1 MKYINTLPQSRSF
14 NRPWLTLHT
23 SAGVA
28 AGAITSIQITTA
40 SDAPIYLAG
49 LDIEN
54 GVLSLSLRQN
64 DLPFASLITDQS
76 NEILR
81 MTAEH
86 ENCISAIVRTG
97 ALDGVTASYRDPDAQ
112 IRRCFIYVQ
121 PDANTTPRTYDVMID
136 GVLHRYTDT
145 VELSIDSTVLSY
157 QRNELGTVTISM
169 SADQRNQFNRVST
182 DAEEIDDTLITSING
197 IMPNEKGEIS
207 LRLSYGTYGTVP
219 LTRVSNRV
227 AVIQADLV
235 SAIPPCDS
243 EDYIDTVLSPGNV
256 RDFSKMPLDDA
267 YTSQTVDG
275 KTEYTRNYLLL
286 EGTSETPRKYALY
299 YKNYNGNGVTLYE
312 RNPLHDS

>member
-28 AGAITSIQITTA
+28 AGAITSIQITAA

-81 MTAEH
+81 MTVEH

-121 PDANTTPRTYDVMID
+121 PDANTTPRTYEVMID

-145 VELSIDSTVLSY
+145 VELSIDAAALSY

-267 YTSQTVDG
+267 YTSRTVDG
-275 KTEYTRNYLLL
+275 KTEYTRNYQLL
-286 EGTSETPRKYALY
+286 ENRKYALY
-299 YKNYNGNGVTLYE
+299 YANGTGVTLYE

>member
-64 DLPFASLITDQS
+64 NLPFASLITDQS

-97 ALDGVTASYRDPDAQ
+97 ALEGVTASYRNPDAQ

-136 GVLHRYTDT
+136 GVLYRYTDT
-145 VELSIDSTVLSY
+145 VELSIDSTALSY

-197 IMPNEKGEIS
+197 IMPNEKGEIF

-267 YTSQTVDG
+267 YTSRTVNG
-275 KTEYTRNYLLL
+275 KTEYTRNYQLL
-286 EGTSETPRKYALY
+286 ENRKYALY
-299 YKNYNGNGVTLYE
+299 YANGTGVTLYE

>member
-136 GVLHRYTDT
+136 GVLYRYTDT
-145 VELSIDSTVLSY
+145 VELSIDSTALSY

-197 IMPNEKGEIS
+197 IMPNEKGEIF
-207 LRLSYGTYGTVP
+207 LRLSYGAYGTVP

-267 YTSQTVDG
+267 YTSRTVNG
-275 KTEYTRNYLLL
+275 KTEYTRNYQLL
-286 EGTSETPRKYALY
+286 ENRKYALY
-299 YKNYNGNGVTLYE
+299 YANGTGVTLYE

>member
-14 NRPWLTLHT
+14 NRPWLTLRT

-267 YTSQTVDG
+267 YTSRTVDG
-275 KTEYTRNYLLL
+275 KTEYTRNYQLL
-286 EGTSETPRKYALY
+286 ENRKYALY
-299 YKNYNGNGVTLYE
+299 YANGTGVTLYE
-312 RNPLHDS
+312 RNPLHDSE

>member
-23 SAGVA
+23 SAEVA

-81 MTAEH
+81 MAAEH

-136 GVLHRYTDT
+136 GVLYRYTDT
-145 VELSIDSTVLSY
+145 VELSIDSTALSY

-197 IMPNEKGEIS
+197 IMPNEKGEIF

-267 YTSQTVDG
+267 YTSRTVNG
-275 KTEYTRNYLLL
+275 KTEYTRNYQLL
-286 EGTSETPRKYALY
+286 ENRKYALY
-299 YKNYNGNGVTLYE
+299 YANGTGVTLYE

>member
-28 AGAITSIQITTA
+28 AGGITTNQITTA

-145 VELSIDSTVLSY
+145 VELSIDATALSY

-219 LTRVSNRV
+219 LTRASNRV

-267 YTSQTVDG
+267 YTSRTVDG

-286 EGTSETPRKYALY
+286 ENRKYALY
-299 YKNYNGNGVTLYE
+299 YANGTGVTLYE

>member
-64 DLPFASLITDQS
+64 NLPFASLITDQS

-97 ALDGVTASYRDPDAQ
+97 ALDGVTASYRDLDAQ

-267 YTSQTVDG
+267 YTSRTVDG
-275 KTEYTRNYLLL
+275 KTEYTRNYQLL
-286 EGTSETPRKYALY
+286 ENRKYALY
-299 YKNYNGNGVTLYE
+299 YANGTGVTLYE
-312 RNPLHDS
+312 RNPLHDSE

>member
-28 AGAITSIQITTA
+28 AGAITSIQITAA

-121 PDANTTPRTYDVMID
+121 PDANTTPRTYEVMID

-145 VELSIDSTVLSY
+145 VALSIDAAALSY
-157 QRNELGTVTISM
+157 QRNKLGTVTISM

-197 IMPNEKGEIS
+197 IMPNERERSFFGC
-207 LRLSYGTYGTVP
+207 RMV
-219 LTRVSNRV
+219 R
-227 AVIQADLV
+227 
-235 SAIPPCDS
+235 
-243 EDYIDTVLSPGNV
+243 TVL
-256 RDFSKMPLDDA
+256 
-267 YTSQTVDG
+267 Y
-275 KTEYTRNYLLL
+275 
-286 EGTSETPRKYALY
+286 
-299 YKNYNGNGVTLYE
+299 
-312 RNPLHDS
+312 H

>member
-145 VELSIDSTVLSY
+145 VELSIDAAALSY
-157 QRNELGTVTISM
+157 QRNKLGTVTISM

-197 IMPNEKGEIS
+197 IMPNEKGEIF

-267 YTSQTVDG
+267 YTSRTVNG
-275 KTEYTRNYLLL
+275 KTEYTRNYQLL
-286 EGTSETPRKYALY
+286 ENRKYALY
-299 YKNYNGNGVTLYE
+299 YANGTGVTLYE

>member
-81 MTAEH
+81 MMAEH

-121 PDANTTPRTYDVMID
+121 PDANTTPRTYEVMID
-136 GVLHRYTDT
+136 GVLHQYTDT
-145 VELSIDSTVLSY
+145 VELSIDAAALSY

-267 YTSQTVDG
+267 YTSSTVDG

-286 EGTSETPRKYALY
+286 ENRKYALY
-299 YKNYNGNGVTLYE
+299 YANGTGVTLYE
-312 RNPLHDS
+312 RNPLHDSE

>member
-14 NRPWLTLHT
+14 NRPWLTLRT

-86 ENCISAIVRTG
+86 ANCISAIVRTG
-97 ALDGVTASYRDPDAQ
+97 ALDGITASYRDPDAQ

-157 QRNELGTVTISM
+157 QRNELGTVAISM

-267 YTSQTVDG
+267 YTSRTVDG
-275 KTEYTRNYLLL
+275 KTEYTRNYQLL
-286 EGTSETPRKYALY
+286 ENRKYALY
-299 YKNYNGNGVTLYE
+299 YANGTGVTLYE
-312 RNPLHDS
+312 RNPLHDSE

>member
-64 DLPFASLITDQS
+64 NLPFASLITDQS

-121 PDANTTPRTYDVMID
+121 PDANTTPRTYEVMID

-145 VELSIDSTVLSY
+145 VALSIDAAALSY
-157 QRNELGTVTISM
+157 QRNKLGTVTISM

-197 IMPNEKGEIS
+197 IMPNEKGEIF

-267 YTSQTVDG
+267 YTSRTVNG
-275 KTEYTRNYLLL
+275 KTEYTRNYQLL
-286 EGTSETPRKYALY
+286 ENRKYALY
-299 YKNYNGNGVTLYE
+299 YANGTGVTLYE

>member
-64 DLPFASLITDQS
+64 NLPFASLITDQS
-76 NEILR
+76 NKILR

-121 PDANTTPRTYDVMID
+121 PDANTTPRTYEVMID

-145 VELSIDSTVLSY
+145 VALSIDAAALSY
-157 QRNELGTVTISM
+157 QRNKLGTVTISM

-197 IMPNEKGEIS
+197 IMPNEKGEIF

-286 EGTSETPRKYALY
+286 ENRKYALY
-299 YKNYNGNGVTLYE
+299 YDNGTGVTLYK

>member
-64 DLPFASLITDQS
+64 NLPFASLITDQS

-121 PDANTTPRTYDVMID
+121 PDANITPRTYDVMID

-197 IMPNEKGEIS
+197 IMPNEKGEIF

-267 YTSQTVDG
+267 YTSRTVNG
-275 KTEYTRNYLLL
+275 KTEYTRNYQLL
-286 EGTSETPRKYALY
+286 ENRKYALY
-299 YKNYNGNGVTLYE
+299 YANGTGVTLYE

>member
-64 DLPFASLITDQS
+64 NLPFASLITDQS

-136 GVLHRYTDT
+136 GVLYRYTDT
-145 VELSIDSTVLSY
+145 VELSIDAAALSY

-207 LRLSYGTYGTVP
+207 LRLLYGTYGTVP

-267 YTSQTVDG
+267 YTSRTVDG
-275 KTEYTRNYLLL
+275 KTEYTRNYQLL
-286 EGTSETPRKYALY
+286 ENRKYASY
-299 YKNYNGNGVTLYE
+299 YANGTGVTLYE
-312 RNPLHDS
+312 RNPLHDSE

>member
-28 AGAITSIQITTA
+28 AGAITSIQITAA

-121 PDANTTPRTYDVMID
+121 PDANTTPRTYEVMID

-145 VELSIDSTVLSY
+145 VALSIDAAALSY
-157 QRNELGTVTISM
+157 QRNKLGTVTISM

-197 IMPNEKGEIS
+197 IMPNEKGEIF

-267 YTSQTVDG
+267 YTSRTVNG
-275 KTEYTRNYLLL
+275 KTEYTRNYQLL
-286 EGTSETPRKYALY
+286 ENRKYALY
-299 YKNYNGNGVTLYE
+299 YANGTGVTLYE

>member
-136 GVLHRYTDT
+136 GVLYRYTDT
-145 VELSIDSTVLSY
+145 VELSIDSTALSC

-197 IMPNEKGEIS
+197 IMPNEKGEIF

-267 YTSQTVDG
+267 YTSRTVNG
-275 KTEYTRNYLLL
+275 KTEYTRNYQLL
-286 EGTSETPRKYALY
+286 ENRKYALY
-299 YKNYNGNGVTLYE
+299 YANGTGVTLYE

>member
-121 PDANTTPRTYDVMID
+121 PDANTTPRTYEVMID

-145 VELSIDSTVLSY
+145 VELSIDAAALSY

-286 EGTSETPRKYALY
+286 ENRKYALY
-299 YKNYNGNGVTLYE
+299 CANGNGVTLYE

>member
-145 VELSIDSTVLSY
+145 VELSIDAAALSY

-197 IMPNEKGEIS
+197 IMPNEKGEIF

-267 YTSQTVDG
+267 YTSRTVNG
-275 KTEYTRNYLLL
+275 KTEYTRNYQLL
-286 EGTSETPRKYALY
+286 ENRKYALY
-299 YKNYNGNGVTLYE
+299 YANGTGVTLYE

>member
-40 SDAPIYLAG
+40 SDAPIYLSG

-121 PDANTTPRTYDVMID
+121 PDANTTPRTYEVMID
-136 GVLHRYTDT
+136 GVLHQYTDT
-145 VELSIDSTVLSY
+145 VELSIDAAALSY

-197 IMPNEKGEIS
+197 IMPNERGEIS

-267 YTSQTVDG
+267 YTSSTVDG

-286 EGTSETPRKYALY
+286 ENRKYALY
-299 YKNYNGNGVTLYE
+299 YANGNGNGVTLYK

>member
-121 PDANTTPRTYDVMID
+121 PDANTTPRTYEVMID

-145 VELSIDSTVLSY
+145 VELSIDAAALSY

-267 YTSQTVDG
+267 YTSRTVDG
-275 KTEYTRNYLLL
+275 KTEYTRNYQLL
-286 EGTSETPRKYALY
+286 ENRKYALY
-299 YKNYNGNGVTLYE
+299 YANGTGVTLYE

>member
-23 SAGVA
+23 SVGIA

-121 PDANTTPRTYDVMID
+121 PDANTTPRTYEVMID

-145 VELSIDSTVLSY
+145 VELSIDSTALSY

-267 YTSQTVDG
+267 YTSRTVNG
-275 KTEYTRNYLLL
+275 KTEYTRNYQLL
-286 EGTSETPRKYALY
+286 ENRKYALY
-299 YKNYNGNGVTLYE
+299 YANGTGVTLYE

>member
-112 IRRCFIYVQ
+112 IRRCFIYVH
-121 PDANTTPRTYDVMID
+121 PDANTTPRTYEVMID

-145 VELSIDSTVLSY
+145 VELSIDAAALSY

-267 YTSQTVDG
+267 YTSRTVDG

-286 EGTSETPRKYALY
+286 ENRKYALY
-299 YKNYNGNGVTLYE
+299 YANGTGVTLYE
-312 RNPLHDS
+312 RNPLHDSE

>member
-28 AGAITSIQITTA
+28 AGAITSIQITAA

-121 PDANTTPRTYDVMID
+121 PDANTTPRTYEVMID

-145 VELSIDSTVLSY
+145 VALSIDAAALSY
-157 QRNELGTVTISM
+157 QRNKLGTVTISM

-197 IMPNEKGEIS
+197 IMPNAKGEIF

-267 YTSQTVDG
+267 YTSRTVNG
-275 KTEYTRNYLLL
+275 KTEYTRNYQLL
-286 EGTSETPRKYALY
+286 ENRKYALY
-299 YKNYNGNGVTLYE
+299 YANGTGVTLYE

>member
-64 DLPFASLITDQS
+64 NLPFASLITDQS

-235 SAIPPCDS
+235 SATPPCDS

-267 YTSQTVDG
+267 YTSRTVDG
-275 KTEYTRNYLLL
+275 KTEYKRNYQLL
-286 EGTSETPRKYALY
+286 ENRKYALY
-299 YKNYNGNGVTLYE
+299 YANGTGVTLYE
-312 RNPLHDS
+312 RNPLHDSE

>member
-40 SDAPIYLAG
+40 SDAPIYLSG

-121 PDANTTPRTYDVMID
+121 PDANTTPRTYEVMID
-136 GVLHRYTDT
+136 GVLHQYTDT
-145 VELSIDSTVLSY
+145 VELSIDAAALSY

-197 IMPNEKGEIS
+197 IMPNERGEIS

-267 YTSQTVDG
+267 YTSSTVDG

-286 EGTSETPRKYALY
+286 ENRKYALY
-299 YKNYNGNGVTLYE
+299 YANGNGVTLYE

>member
-28 AGAITSIQITTA
+28 AGAINSIQITTA

-121 PDANTTPRTYDVMID
+121 PDANTTPRTYEVMID

-145 VELSIDSTVLSY
+145 VELSIDAAALSY

-197 IMPNEKGEIS
+197 IMPNERGEIS

-267 YTSQTVDG
+267 YTSSTVDG

-286 EGTSETPRKYALY
+286 ENRKYALY
-299 YKNYNGNGVTLYE
+299 YANGTGVTLYE

>member
-23 SAGVA
+23 SAGIA

-121 PDANTTPRTYDVMID
+121 PDANTTPRTYEVMID

-145 VELSIDSTVLSY
+145 VELSIDATALSY

-267 YTSQTVDG
+267 YTSSTVDG
-275 KTEYTRNYLLL
+275 KTEYTRNYQLL
-286 EGTSETPRKYALY
+286 ENRKYALY
-299 YKNYNGNGVTLYE
+299 YANGTGVTLYE

>member
-64 DLPFASLITDQS
+64 NLPFASLITDQS

-267 YTSQTVDG
+267 YTSCTVNG
-275 KTEYTRNYLLL
+275 KTEYTRNYQLL
-286 EGTSETPRKYALY
+286 ENRKYALY
-299 YKNYNGNGVTLYE
+299 YANGTGVTLYK

>member
-14 NRPWLTLHT
+14 NRPWLTLRT

-145 VELSIDSTVLSY
+145 VELSIDATALSY

-197 IMPNEKGEIS
+197 IMPNEKGEIF

-227 AVIQADLV
+227 AVIQTDLV

-267 YTSQTVDG
+267 YTSRTVDG
-275 KTEYTRNYLLL
+275 KTEYTRNYQLL
-286 EGTSETPRKYALY
+286 ENRKYALY
-299 YKNYNGNGVTLYE
+299 YANGTGVTLYE

>member
-121 PDANTTPRTYDVMID
+121 PDANITPRTYDVMID

-145 VELSIDSTVLSY
+145 VELSIDATALSY

-267 YTSQTVDG
+267 YTSRTVDG
-275 KTEYTRNYLLL
+275 KTEYTRNYQLL
-286 EGTSETPRKYALY
+286 ENRKYALY
-299 YKNYNGNGVTLYE
+299 YANGNGVTLYE

>member
-121 PDANTTPRTYDVMID
+121 PDANTTPRTYEVMID

-145 VELSIDSTVLSY
+145 VELSIDATALSY

-197 IMPNEKGEIS
+197 IMPNEKGEIF

-267 YTSQTVDG
+267 YTSRTVNG
-275 KTEYTRNYLLL
+275 KTEYTRNYQLL
-286 EGTSETPRKYALY
+286 ENRKYALY
-299 YKNYNGNGVTLYE
+299 YANGTGVTLYE